1 MADQDPSI
9 TEQAVRQFIALV
21 DGPQGDAA
29 HADYATLIRRAQ
41 EILAQEQQTHP

>member
-1 MADQDPSI
+1 MAEQDVGI

-29 HADYATLIRRAQ
+29 HADYATLLRRAQ
-41 EILAQEQQTHP
+41 EILAQEQQAHP

>member
-1 MADQDPSI
+1 MAEHDPAI

-41 EILAQEQQTHP
+41 EILAHEQQTYP